1 MGGSMTMSNI
11 AGTITIRL
19 EGQPTEDGRMYITS
33 PDLRGFHFIVEHGE
47 DPVGAMSPTLME
59 FMGQYLNAKITG
71 FQPSMAPRDYRA
83 RQHDV
88 PRQDHGIP
96 GFLNAA
102 VA

>member
-1 MGGSMTMSNI
+1 MSNVER
-11 AGTITIRL
+11 TITIRL
-19 EGQPTEDGRMYITS
+19 EGEPTDDGRMYITS

-47 DPVGAMSPTLME
+47 DPVEAMSPTLMA
-59 FMGQYLNAKITG
+59 FMEQYLNATITG
-71 FQPSMAPRDYRA
+71 FHPSMAPRDFRA

-88 PRQDHGIP
+88 PMQDHGIP